1 MKLSLDWMNDFAPL
15 KEVGLDAILK
25 KIAIS
30 ICEIDGA
37 DPYRPELDF
46 VKIVKIESL
55 EKHPSADKL
64 QIAQVSTGSSKAQI
78 VTGATNVKVGDLVP
92 LAIPGAKLGDKE
104 ILESELRGVKSSGM
118 LCSEKE
124 LSLADES
131 NGVWILNGLEGAE
144 AGKTIRSLL
153 HYDDII
159 FDVDNKSI
167 THRPDL
173 WNHYGFAREL
183 ASQLRLP
190 IKLNPFESLWNF
202 DLSIPLPKV
211 IENQNAHSY
220 YASSIQGIAILPSTR
235 KFQARL
241 QKCGIRAINNV
252 VDVSNYVM
260 LEMGQPTHFF
270 DRKFLESQ
278 GGVSLEVSYAKKG
291 ESFALLDDTSPS
303 LEEEILLIRNQGK
316 PVAIAGVMGGKES
329 AVSNASTEVVMESA
343 VFARERV
350 RKSIRSTGIRSDSSV
365 RYEKGLEPT
374 TTLPVIRRALNL
386 LKENGCPSLKASE
399 PVGFLHTPHKEV
411 HIHTNIHF
419 INAKLGVT
427 LSQGDITDIL
437 ERLHFVVSW
446 KGDHLE
452 VLVPKFRHNY
462 DVTIPED
469 LVEEIGRTRG
479 YDTIQVTPL
488 LAEVKTPIRNLSRE
502 LERKCKTFFA
512 GTLGYHEVY
521 NYSFQSLKE
530 NELDGDAKLSVK
542 IKNEMPEEQSVLRN
556 SLLPSLLKNIRTN
569 QDRFANVPIFEFG
582 RAYFNLPEPDNE
594 KKFLSFAVSFDRKST
609 ESDLKLL
616 EEDFLKVRREIES
629 LLDSMKIFEYT
640 WEIKQEAIFHP
651 GASLSLIVNS
661 QRIGNL
667 GYVHPAVLDSFELK
681 KRVIYG
687 SFEFEKLVEFWNAN
701 RKVSRFVAPSQ
712 FPEAEIDLSILV
724 GEKENTNVFTDLVS
738 KENIPELQESWVYSQ
753 FVGGNVPEGKRSVSY
768 RFRLVNYEKT
778 FTQERIKEISDQLVA
793 LAGKSGFV
801 LR

>member
-1 MKLSLDWMNDFAPL
+1 MNDFVSL
-15 KEVGLDAILK
+15 KEIGLDAILK

-30 ICEIDGA
+30 VCEIDGA
-37 DPYRPELDF
+37 DSYRPELDLI
-46 VKIVKIESL
+46 KIVKIESL

-64 QIAQVSTGSSKAQI
+64 QIAQVSNGSSKSQI
-78 VTGATNVKVGDLVP
+78 VTGASNVKVGDLVP
-92 LAIPGAKLGDKE
+92 LAVPGAKLGDKE
-104 ILESELRGVKSSGM
+104 IVESELRGIKSSGM

-124 LSLADES
+124 LSLSEES
-131 NGVWILNGLEGAE
+131 SGVWILNGLEGAE
-144 AGKTIRSLL
+144 IGKSIRVLL
-153 HYDDII
+153 HYDDVV

-190 IKLNPFESLWNF
+190 IKFNPFESLWNF

-211 IENQNAHSY
+211 LENQNAHSY
-220 YASSIQGIAILPSTR
+220 YASVIHGVSILPSQR
-235 KFQARL
+235 KIQARL
-241 QKCGIRAINNV
+241 QKCGIRVINNV

-270 DRKFLESQ
+270 DKKFLESQ
-278 GGVSLEVSYAKKG
+278 GGVSLEVSFAKKN
-291 ESFALLDDTSPS
+291 ESFSLLDETSPL

-329 AVSNASTEVVMESA
+329 AVQADSVEIVMESA

-350 RKSIRSTGIRSDSSV
+350 RKSIRLTGIRSDSSV
-365 RYEKGLEPT
+365 RYEKGLEAT

-386 LKENGCPSLKASE
+386 LKENGCPTIKASE
-399 PVGFLHTPHKEV
+399 PAGFLHLPHKEV
-411 HIHTNIHF
+411 HIHTDIHF
-419 INAKLGVT
+419 INAKLGAE
-427 LSQGDITDIL
+427 LSKGDITDIL
-437 ERLHFVVSW
+437 ERLHFTVSW

-469 LVEEIGRTRG
+469 LAEEIGRTRG

-488 LAEVKTPIRNLSRE
+488 LAQVKTPIRNLSRE
-502 LERKCKTFFA
+502 LERKCKTYFA
-512 GTLGYHEVY
+512 GSLGYHEVY

-530 NELDGDAKLSVK
+530 NTVDGDVQASVK

-569 QDRFANVPIFEFG
+569 QDRFSEIKLFEFG
-582 RAYFNLPEPDNE
+582 RAYFNLPEPQNE
-594 KKFLSFAVSFDRKST
+594 KKILSFAVSLDRKAS

-616 EEDFLKVRREIES
+616 EEDFLKVRKEIES
-629 LLDSMKIFEYT
+629 LLESIKILEYT
-640 WEIKQEAIFHP
+640 WEIKQETYFHP
-651 GASLSLIVNS
+651 GASLSLIVDS
-661 QRIGNL
+661 KKVGNL

-687 SFEFEKLVEFWNAN
+687 SFAFEPIVEIWNTN
-701 RKVSRFVAPSQ
+701 RKISRFIAPSQ

-724 GEKENTNVFTDLVS
+724 SEKENTNTFTDLVQ
-738 KENIPELQESWVYSQ
+738 KENIPELADGWVYSQ
-753 FVGGNVPEGKRSVSY
+753 FVGGNVPAGKRSVSY

-793 LAGKSGFV
+793 LAGKNGFV

>member
-1 MKLSLDWMNDFAPL
+1 MKLSLDWMNDFTPL
-15 KEVGLDAILK
+15 KEVGLDVILK
-25 KIAIS
+25 KIAVS
-30 ICEIDGA
+30 VCEIDSVI
-37 DPYRPELDF
+37 PFRPELDF
-46 VKIVKIESL
+46 VKIVRIESL
-55 EKHPSADKL
+55 DKHPSADKL
-64 QIAQVSTGSSKAQI
+64 QIAEVFDGNSKSQI
-78 VTGATNVKVGDLVP
+78 VTGATNVKAGDLVP
-92 LAIPGAKLGDKE
+92 LAVPGAKLGDRE

-124 LSLADES
+124 LSLSEES
-131 NGVWILNGLEGAE
+131 SGVWILNGIEEAE
-144 AGKTIRSLL
+144 IGETIRSLL
-153 HYDDII
+153 HYEDII
-159 FDVDNKSI
+159 FDIDNKSI

-173 WNHYGFAREL
+173 WSHFGFAREL

-190 IKLNPFESLWNF
+190 VVFNPFESLWNF
-202 DLSIPLPKV
+202 DLSAELPRV
-211 IENQNAHSY
+211 LENQNAHSY
-220 YASSIQGIAILPSTR
+220 YTSSICEISVIPSKR
-235 KFQARL
+235 KFQSRL
-241 QKCGIRAINNV
+241 QKCGIRVINNI

-270 DRKFLESQ
+270 DKKFLESQ

-291 ESFALLDDTSPS
+291 ESFALLDETSPS

-316 PVAIAGVMGGKES
+316 PVAVAGVMGGKES
-329 AVSNASTEVVMESA
+329 AVQNTTTEIVMESA
-343 VFARERV
+343 VFAREKI

-365 RYEKGLEPT
+365 RYEKGLEAT

-399 PVGFLHTPHKEV
+399 PVGFLHIPHKEV
-411 HIHTNIHF
+411 RIHTDIHF
-419 INAKLGVT
+419 INTKLGIT

-446 KGDHLE
+446 KGDRLE

-479 YDTIQVTPL
+479 YDTIQVAPL

-502 LERKCKTFFA
+502 LEKKCKVFFA
-512 GTLGYHEVY
+512 GNLGYHEVF
-521 NYSFQSLKE
+521 NYSFQSPRE
-530 NELDGDAKLSVK
+530 NELDGDPKFSVK

-556 SLLPSLLKNIRTN
+556 SLLPSLLKNVRTN
-569 QDRFANVPIFEFG
+569 QDRFSEVKIFEFG
-582 RAYFNLPEPDNE
+582 RAYFNIPEPDNE
-594 KKFLSFAVSFDRKST
+594 KKFFSFAISFDRKNS

-616 EEDFLKVRREIES
+616 EDDFLKVRKQIES
-629 LLDSMKIFEYT
+629 LLKYISIFEYI
-640 WEIKQEAIFHP
+640 WKAKPEAFFHP
-651 GASLSLIVNS
+651 GASLSLDVGS
-661 QRIGNL
+661 KQIGNL

-687 SFEFEKLVEFWNAN
+687 SLEFEKLVEIWNAN
-701 RKVSRFVAPSQ
+701 RKVSRFNAPSQ
-712 FPEAEIDLSILV
+712 FPEAEIDLSILI
-724 GEKENTNVFTDLVS
+724 GERENTNLFTDLV
-738 KENIPELQESWVYSQ
+738 KRENIPELQEGWVYSQ
-753 FVGGNVPEGKRSVSY
+753 FAGGNVPDGKRSVSY

-793 LAGKSGFV
+793 LAGKNGFV